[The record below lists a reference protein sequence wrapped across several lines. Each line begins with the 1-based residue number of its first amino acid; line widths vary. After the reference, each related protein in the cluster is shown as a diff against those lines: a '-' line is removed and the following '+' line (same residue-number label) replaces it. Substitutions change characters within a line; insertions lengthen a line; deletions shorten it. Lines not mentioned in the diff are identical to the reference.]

1 MTIERVFQ
9 LLAAILAGIAAY
21 FFLNENKDG
30 MFVAA
35 VFSAVAFLLSVRF
48 QAKRR
53 NRERDAESDAMQT
66 ASDPDASADD

>member
-1 MTIERVFQ
+1 MTIDRAFQ

-21 FFLNENKDG
+21 LFLNDNRDG

-35 VFSAVAFLLSVRF
+35 VLGAVAFLLSVRF
-48 QAKRR
+48 QAKKR

-66 ASDPDASADD
+66 ASDEDASADD